1 MDSVL
6 YAFLWFA
13 IALITVTTMKFAGG
27 WVLLPV
33 VLVIILAFIAGRMR
47 EGWQNTR
54 KVIYHGKLYEVWSV
68 SSKGKLTLGERRE
81 GYYGLFITHYGVDP
95 EDVEDR
101 DV

>member
-1 MDSVL
+1 MKLLIITQTGETRNMDSVL

-47 EGWQNTR
+47 EGW
-54 KVIYHGKLYEVWSV
+54 
-68 SSKGKLTLGERRE
+68 
-81 GYYGLFITHYGVDP
+81 
-95 EDVEDR
+95 
-101 DV
+101 